1 MKNRK
6 KIVLEYFYRQR
17 FKKWSQSFDR
27 HLVILGCARNC
38 QLANKSV
45 WQKKFPPSTST
56 SVINSNSFESLIHWN
71 LLQNCK
77 VIRALL
83 SVSAKNNPVGKIPLV
98 KIKLVPLKTVNKF
111 ITSEGWKC
119 IKVHKN
125 GSKKWKLKKL
135 QTLAFCSLQNE
146 LFSKFHTEHGAL
158 FFIH

>member
-1 MKNRK
+1 M
-6 KIVLEYFYRQR
+6 LEYFYRQR
-17 FKKWSQSFDR
+17 FKNEANLLTGTSSFWVVQEIVN
-27 HLVILGCARNC
+27 LQINLFG
-38 QLANKSV
+38 
-45 WQKKFPPSTST
+45 KKNFLLLPQPVLSL
-56 SVINSNSFESLIHWN
+56 INSNFFESLIHWN

-83 SVSAKNNPVGKIPLV
+83 SVSVRKIPLV